1 MPKKSLSC
9 PVETTLGIL
18 TGRWKVL
25 IIHQLLEGTKR
36 FNQLQ
41 RELAGITHRTL
52 AKQLREMEAQGLIE
66 RRDHREI
73 PPRVDYSLTP
83 LGLTLRDILQAM
95 HVWAEKH
102 GGAIPRAKAR
112 RAQEPAGRASGPA
125 GAARPDRDG
134 AAARSRTASRVFG
147 DRRIG

>member
-1 MPKKSLSC
+1 MTKKSVSC

-18 TGRWKVL
+18 AGRWTVM

-41 RELAGITHRTL
+41 RELSGITHRTL
-52 AKQLREMEAQGLIE
+52 SKQLRQMEAQGLIE
-66 RRDHREI
+66 RRDYREI
-73 PPRVDYSLTP
+73 PPRVEYSLTP

-102 GGAIPRAKAR
+102 GGMMSRTKPARGEAKQPAR
-112 RAQEPAGRASGPA
+112 RDNP
-125 GAARPDRDG
+125 
-134 AAARSRTASRVFG
+134 AAARAARSVFG
-147 DRRIG
+147 ARRIG